1 MQQPAKCSL
10 LCCQCTDT
18 YPVHPFRDRHDL
30 SLFLPVVCHCIK
42 RRFLILYT
50 GNASLQTS
58 PDRKGDPALC
68 YRPYFICPWK
78 SCCRSRSCRAYPVA
92 FSKCVPR
99 RDQSAFPDQ
108 PYFRSPWPPAGYG
121 RRYPYS
127 FYPWTSRQRDRPSHY
142 PYGLYSPGESDGIL
156 FHTPAKADPYS
167 KRLDLDHRSVRH
179 ALLPDALA
187 MLHHPYHYL

>member
-18 YPVHPFRDRHDL
+18 YLVHPFRDRHDL

-68 YRPYFICPWK
+68 YRPYFVCPWK
-78 SCCRSRSCRAYPVA
+78 SCCRSRSCWSYPVA

-99 RDQSAFPDQ
+99 RDQPAFPDQ
-108 PYFRSPWPPAGYG
+108 PYFRSPWPPAGMDG
-121 RRYPYS
+121 VILTA
-127 FYPWTSRQRDRPSHY
+127 FIL
-142 PYGLYSPGESDGIL
+142 GLPANEIVLPIIL
-156 FHTPAKADPYS
+156 MAYTA
-167 KRLDLDHRSVRH
+167 REI
-179 ALLPDALA
+179 
-187 MLHHPYHYL
+187 